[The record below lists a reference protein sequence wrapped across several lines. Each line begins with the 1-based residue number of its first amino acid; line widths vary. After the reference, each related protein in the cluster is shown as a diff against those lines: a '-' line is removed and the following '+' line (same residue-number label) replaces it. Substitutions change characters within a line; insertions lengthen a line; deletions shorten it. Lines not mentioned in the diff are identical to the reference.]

1 MIIAS
6 GAEGLAIRCRCDERN
21 KQDDSLGAEL
31 GTRGTRAPRV
41 SSFRASLASLSSLP
55 FDLAITSSTKLRSS
69 TPKAP
74 YISMECKGLFRSF
87 DISGRRSLA
96 LSSGRSLLSKRDLTS
111 GEGDWVRARD
121 DTHHI
126 CLVLK
131 WISAAAPR
139 TTSSPCWRIRRRH
152 ALLRVVAQCALRCGL

>member
-1 MIIAS
+1 MTR
-6 GAEGLAIRCRCDERN
+6 ETRRLARCRTLE
-21 KQDDSLGAEL
+21 
-31 GTRGTRAPRV
+31 TRGTRAPRV
-41 SSFRASLASLSSLP
+41 PRFVRASLSSLP
-55 FDLAITSSTKLRSS
+55 FNQATTSSTQLLSS

-74 YISMECKGLFRSF
+74 YISSKCKGLLRSY

>member
-6 GAEGLAIRCRCDERN
+6 GAEGLAIRCRWDERN

-69 TPKAP
+69 TPKAL
-74 YISMECKGLFRSF
+74 YISMKCKGLLRSY

-96 LSSGRSLLSKRDLTS
+96 LSSGKGLLSKRDLRPGKAT
-111 GEGDWVRARD
+111 G
-121 DTHHI
+121 
-126 CLVLK
+126 
-131 WISAAAPR
+131 SALAMILITFA
-139 TTSSPCWRIRRRH
+139 WH
-152 ALLRVVAQCALRCGL
+152 